1 MDRPQE
7 TARLAQD
14 SEQMDVVSPS
24 GVTDGALK
32 CGNCS
37 CFKSHKFQREFSR
50 LPLSF
55 QLLLECG
62 RTGQNVSPMHQH
74 HKHRPTGDQKRSK
87 TKLSISK

>member
-37 CFKSHKFQREFSR
+37 FPVPKSA
-50 LPLSF
+50 
-55 QLLLECG
+55 
-62 RTGQNVSPMHQH
+62 NA
-74 HKHRPTGDQKRSK
+74 D
-87 TKLSISK
+87 